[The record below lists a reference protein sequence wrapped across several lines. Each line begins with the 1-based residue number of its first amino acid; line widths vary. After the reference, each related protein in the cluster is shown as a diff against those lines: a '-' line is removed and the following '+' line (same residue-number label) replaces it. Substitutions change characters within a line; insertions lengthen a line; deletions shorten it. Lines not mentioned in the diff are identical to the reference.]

1 MCRATNGVP
10 VITKIDFTSP
20 AAMLR
25 ATTSDGA
32 PIAVPV
38 TGPTM

>member
-1 MCRATNGVP
+1 MTS
-10 VITKIDFTSP
+10 IDLTRP

-25 ATTSDGA
+25 ATTSEVA
-32 PIAVPV
+32 PMAVPV